1 MAVMSSFVVDKIWGR
16 EVIFA
21 DQDNY
26 CGKLLIFDNEG
37 SSCSM
42 HFHAIKDETW
52 YVQKGSFR
60 VDWIDTKD
68 AKTHS
73 EVLRVGDVWH
83 NPPLFPHRLTALQD
97 DSVIFESSTEDSES
111 DNYRIAPG
119 KAK

>member
-1 MAVMSSFVVDKIWGR
+1 MTVMSSLVVDKVWGR

-26 CGKLLIFDNEG
+26 CGKLLIFDREG

-60 VDWIDTKD
+60 VDWIDTTD
-68 AKTHS
+68 AKTYS
-73 EVLRVGDVWH
+73 DILGVGDVWH
-83 NPPLFPHRLTALQD
+83 NPPLSPHKLTALED
-97 DSVIFESSTEDSES
+97 DSVIFEASTEDSDT
-111 DNYRIAPG
+111 DNYRVTPSKG
-119 KAK
+119 Q